1 MRRQNLKLLFIGLL
15 IAQGLRATDNA
26 HFYKSANLHRNPTAC
41 WFDDKQYYG
50 ISDWLW
56 KVEDNLMYGDAHSGW
71 DKNGNTT
78 NILNDTGAYS
88 MVWLFENVQITDPTI
103 QNHANFMKAFTES
116 ISYDPDSTFGTLKF
130 DGKFE
135 MWESNYQVRKNL
147 KKGFFLEG
155 RVPVREVKIK
165 NISYTDQ
172 SPEHGVY
179 SQETGEWIQFKNDL
193 NSILNYYDYKSYS
206 TPYGKTGL
214 GDISLLL
221 GWEDIFEKR
230 NDEGEDVF
238 TLDLSAR
245 LGFLCPTGE
254 RVKTDYIFSIP
265 TGYNHHWGL
274 TGSLEL
280 DFGVLRW
287 LSIDLFGGFTW
298 FFDENRREMR
308 MQTFS
313 EQNGHIMLAKG
324 MAKEEKGT
332 LWYLGADMKFD
343 HFWKGLSG
351 IFGYSY
357 NRQEEDSITPDNTTL
372 FDKAAVNKNSMLHGW
387 YTHVLHFML
396 DYDFSIHMK
405 ETTKWAPRVNVFYEL
420 PIDGKNSYKTDPF
433 GAGIGVDLLW

>member
-1 MRRQNLKLLFIGLL
+1 MRRQNLKLLLIGLL
-15 IAQGLRATDNA
+15 ISQGLRATDNA

-41 WFDDKQYYG
+41 WFDDQQYYG

-56 KVEDNLMYGDAHSGW
+56 KVEDNLMYGDARSGW
-71 DKNGNTT
+71 DKNGHST
-78 NILNDTGAYS
+78 NILNDTGFYDMA
-88 MVWLFENVQITDPTI
+88 WLFENVQITDPTI
-103 QNHANFMKAFTES
+103 QNHANFMKSFTES
-116 ISYDPDSTFGTLKF
+116 VSYDPDDTFGKLKF

-147 KKGFFLEG
+147 KKGFFLEA

-165 NISYTDQ
+165 NVSYADQ
-172 SPEHGVY
+172 SPEHGVF
-179 SQETGEWIQFKNDL
+179 SQERAEWIQFKNDL
-193 NSILNYYDYKSYS
+193 NAILNAYDYKPYT

-254 RVKTDYIFSIP
+254 RVKTNYIFSLP

-280 DFGVLRW
+280 DFGVLKW

-324 MAKEEKGT
+324 IAKEEKGA
-332 LWYLGADMKFD
+332 LWYLGADLKFD

-357 NRQEEDSITPDNTTL
+357 NRQEEDTINPNDTTL
-372 FDKAAVNKNSMLHGW
+372 FDKTAVNNNSMLHGW
-387 YTHVLHFML
+387 YSHVLHFML

-405 ETTKWAPRVNVFYEL
+405 ETTKWAPRVNVFYDL
-420 PIDGKNSYKTDPF
+420 PVDGKNAYKTDPI